1 MGNFILR
8 KHIRKIINELFGGAA
23 VYAHGQNKFPYLDGT
38 DATVPSD
45 LSAEF
50 QSELATLPNEIG
62 EFSESEE
69 KDNSIDKKTT
79 IKNKH

>member
-8 KHIRKIINELFGGAA
+8 KHIREIISELFGGAA
-23 VYAHGQNKFPYLDGT
+23 VYAQGVNKFPYLDGT
-38 DATVPSD
+38 DATTPSD

-50 QSELATLPNEIG
+50 GSDLAPLPNEIG

-69 KDNSIDKKTT
+69 KDNSIDKKPT

>member
-23 VYAHGQNKFPYLDGT
+23 VYAHGPNKFPYLDGT
-38 DATVPSD
+38 DATTPSD

-50 QSELATLPNEIG
+50 QSELAPLPNEIE
-62 EFSESEE
+62 EFSEADE
-69 KDNSIDKKTT
+69 KDNSIDKKV
-79 IKNKH
+79 INKNKH